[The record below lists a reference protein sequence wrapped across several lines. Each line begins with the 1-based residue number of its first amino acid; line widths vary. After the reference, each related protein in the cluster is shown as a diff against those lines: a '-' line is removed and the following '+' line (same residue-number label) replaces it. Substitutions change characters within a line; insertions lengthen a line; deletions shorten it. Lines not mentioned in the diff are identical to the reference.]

1 MEERMEVEL
10 DLRDIFYYLKKK
22 VIIILVIAILGGV
35 LGFVFGT
42 VTYVPQYTASGTVYL
57 LTRYSESALMY
68 SDFQISSQ
76 LAVDF
81 KELLLSN
88 RALDQ
93 VVDKVNLN
101 LSAAQLRAKITV
113 ETGEVT
119 ARTITIYATDTDP
132 QRAADI
138 VNALIDEGSAAVVEV
153 MTITEVTPV
162 DYAKVPTVATAS
174 PARKMLLLG
183 FAAGALLA
191 TALFVALRVLD
202 DSLRTEDDVYRRL
215 GISTLGMVPESK
227 QFSEGKTRKKLFKN
241 LRRRLSRRSRRK

>member
-1 MEERMEVEL
+1 MDERMEVEL

-22 VIIILVIAILGGV
+22 IVIILIVAILGGT

-42 VTYVPQYTASGTVYL
+42 MSYVPQYTASGTVYL

-81 KELLLSN
+81 KELLLSD

-93 VVDKVNLN
+93 VIQKVGLN
-101 LSAAQLRAKITV
+101 ASAAQLRSIITV

-119 ARTITIYATDTDP
+119 ARTISIYVTDTDP

-162 DYAKVPTVATAS
+162 DYAKVPMVATAS
-174 PARKMLLLG
+174 PAKKMLLLG
-183 FAAGALLA
+183 SAAGALLA
-191 TALFVALRVLD
+191 IALFVALRVLD

-227 QFSEGKTRKKLFKN
+227 LLTEGKTRKKMFRG
-241 LRRRLSRRSRRK
+241 LRRWLKRRRK